1 MYNIE
6 AIQRLIAKNGI
17 DATVRILC
25 SDNLPDK
32 IKTELTKC
40 GIFQDNY
47 LCLSLVYSLA
57 K

>member
-6 AIQRLIAKNGI
+6 AIRRLIAKNGI
-17 DATVRILC
+17 DATVRLLC
-25 SDNLPDK
+25 SDNLPEN
-32 IKTELTKC
+32 IKAELTKC
-40 GIFQDNY
+40 GIFRNNY